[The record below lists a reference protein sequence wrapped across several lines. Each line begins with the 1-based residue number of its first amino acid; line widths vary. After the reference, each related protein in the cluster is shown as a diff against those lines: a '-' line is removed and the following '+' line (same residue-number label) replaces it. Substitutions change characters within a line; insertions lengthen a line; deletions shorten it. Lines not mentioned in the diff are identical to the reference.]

1 MLGNRSNI
9 GVASAILVVALC
21 GCTQQ
26 APVDLS
32 ASLKGDRAIE
42 VPELLG
48 PANPGVVGR
57 WAGSHVVRDESE
69 GRESHWHRKPYGL
82 AGGFLLSQDG
92 RLVKFHL
99 LR

>member
-32 ASLKGDRAIE
+32 ASLKGGSSDR
-42 VPELLG
+42 
-48 PANPGVVGR
+48 
-57 WAGSHVVRDESE
+57 SS
-69 GRESHWHRKPYGL
+69 
-82 AGGFLLSQDG
+82 
-92 RLVKFHL
+92 
-99 LR
+99 